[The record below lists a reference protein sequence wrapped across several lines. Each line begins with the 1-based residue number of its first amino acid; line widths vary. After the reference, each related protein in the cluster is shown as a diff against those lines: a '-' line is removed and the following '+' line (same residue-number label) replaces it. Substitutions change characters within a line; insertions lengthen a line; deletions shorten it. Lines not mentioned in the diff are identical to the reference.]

1 MNNLNNGLSEFS
13 GNNVIDDLTHINSSK
28 DLPHKEN
35 DEKELDDRNKIY
47 STILENYSKYLKD
60 TLDSNKSNKK
70 IFLIGL
76 LVILLIIVIG
86 FFICLYFLNNNI
98 IALITAF
105 ASVISA
111 IIVIPTKIVEY
122 LFNPQETQQINE
134 VIKIFKIMIK
144 LLEKIYQ
151 ENKDCII
158 TFEKVIITV
167 FSFLYIFLFVIALLQ
182 KSTLKNISIYS
193 IIHKII
199 IYLIY
204 LL

>member
-47 STILENYSKYLKD
+47 STILENYSKDLKD

-134 VIKIFKIMIK
+134 VIKNIQDYDKAVR
-144 LLEKIYQ
+144 
-151 ENKDCII
+151 KDLSR
-158 TFEKVIITV
+158 K
-167 FSFLYIFLFVIALLQ
+167 
-182 KSTLKNISIYS
+182 
-193 IIHKII
+193 
-199 IYLIY
+199 
-204 LL
+204 

>member
-60 TLDSNKSNKK
+60 TLNSNKSNKQ

-76 LVILLIIVIG
+76 LVILLIIVVG
-86 FFICLYFLNNNI
+86 FFICLYFLNDNI

-105 ASVISA
+105 ASVTSA

-134 VIKIFKIMIK
+134 VIKNIQDYDKAV
-144 LLEKIYQ
+144 LEKIYQ

-167 FSFLYIFLFVIALLQ
+167 FSLVYIFLFVIILLQ
-182 KSTLKNISIYS
+182 KSTLKKYVDLFNHI
-193 IIHKII
+193 
-199 IYLIY
+199 
-204 LL
+204 

>member
-60 TLDSNKSNKK
+60 TLNSNKSNKQ

-76 LVILLIIVIG
+76 LVILLIIVVG
-86 FFICLYFLNNNI
+86 FFICLYFLNDNI

-105 ASVISA
+105 ASVTSA

-167 FSFLYIFLFVIALLQ
+167 FSLVYIFLFVIILLQ
-182 KSTLKNISIYS
+182 KSTLKKYVDLFNHI
-193 IIHKII
+193 
-199 IYLIY
+199 
-204 LL
+204 

>member
-47 STILENYSKYLKD
+47 STILENHSKYLKD
-60 TLDSNKSNKK
+60 TLNSNKSNKQ

-76 LVILLIIVIG
+76 LVILLTIVVG
-86 FFICLYFLNNNI
+86 FFICLYFLNDNI

-105 ASVISA
+105 ASVTSA

-134 VIKIFKIMIK
+134 VIKNIQDYDKAVR
-144 LLEKIYQ
+144 
-151 ENKDCII
+151 KDLSR
-158 TFEKVIITV
+158 K
-167 FSFLYIFLFVIALLQ
+167 
-182 KSTLKNISIYS
+182 
-193 IIHKII
+193 
-199 IYLIY
+199 
-204 LL
+204 

>member
-1 MNNLNNGLSEFS
+1 MSNSSNGLSEFFDDD
-13 GNNVIDDLTHINSSK
+13 VIDLTNINSSK

-60 TLDSNKSNKK
+60 TLNSNKSNKQ

-86 FFICLYFLNNNI
+86 FFICLYFLSDNI

-134 VIKIFKIMIK
+134 VIK
-144 LLEKIYQ
+144 
-151 ENKDCII
+151 
-158 TFEKVIITV
+158 
-167 FSFLYIFLFVIALLQ
+167 
-182 KSTLKNISIYS
+182 NIQDYDKAVREDLSR
-193 IIHKII
+193 K
-199 IYLIY
+199 
-204 LL
+204 

>member
-1 MNNLNNGLSEFS
+1 MVEERE
-13 GNNVIDDLTHINSSK
+13 IIK
-28 DLPHKEN
+28 N

-60 TLDSNKSNKK
+60 TLNSNKSNKQ

-86 FFICLYFLNNNI
+86 FFICLYFLSDNI

-122 LFNPQETQQINE
+122 LFNPQETQQIYE
-134 VIKIFKIMIK
+134 VIK
-144 LLEKIYQ
+144 
-151 ENKDCII
+151 
-158 TFEKVIITV
+158 
-167 FSFLYIFLFVIALLQ
+167 
-182 KSTLKNISIYS
+182 NIQDYDKAVREDLSR
-193 IIHKII
+193 K
-199 IYLIY
+199 
-204 LL
+204 

>member
-13 GNNVIDDLTHINSSK
+13 ANNVIDDLTQINSSK

-134 VIKIFKIMIK
+134 VIK
-144 LLEKIYQ
+144 
-151 ENKDCII
+151 
-158 TFEKVIITV
+158 
-167 FSFLYIFLFVIALLQ
+167 
-182 KSTLKNISIYS
+182 NIQDYDKAVREDLSR
-193 IIHKII
+193 K
-199 IYLIY
+199 
-204 LL
+204 

>member
-167 FSFLYIFLFVIALLQ
+167 FSFLYIFLFVIVLLQ

>member
-60 TLDSNKSNKK
+60 TLNSNKSNKQ

-76 LVILLIIVIG
+76 LVILLIIVVG
-86 FFICLYFLNNNI
+86 FFICLYFLNDNI

-105 ASVISA
+105 ASVTSA
-111 IIVIPTKIVEY
+111 IIVIPTKIVEYLFNIVEY

-158 TFEKVIITV
+158 TFEK
-167 FSFLYIFLFVIALLQ
+167 
-182 KSTLKNISIYS
+182 
-193 IIHKII
+193 
-199 IYLIY
+199 
-204 LL
+204 

>member
-47 STILENYSKYLKD
+47 STILENYSKYLID
-60 TLDSNKSNKK
+60 TLNSNKSNKQ

-86 FFICLYFLNNNI
+86 FFICLYFLSDNI

-111 IIVIPTKIVEY
+111 IIVI
-122 LFNPQETQQINE
+122 
-134 VIKIFKIMIK
+134 
-144 LLEKIYQ
+144 
-151 ENKDCII
+151 
-158 TFEKVIITV
+158 
-167 FSFLYIFLFVIALLQ
+167 
-182 KSTLKNISIYS
+182 
-193 IIHKII
+193 
-199 IYLIY
+199 
-204 LL
+204 

>member
-1 MNNLNNGLSEFS
+1 MNNLKNGLSEFS

-35 DEKELDDRNKIY
+35 YEKELDDRNKIY

-60 TLDSNKSNKK
+60 TLNSNKSNKQ

-76 LVILLIIVIG
+76 LVILLIIVVG
-86 FFICLYFLNNNI
+86 FFICLYFLNDNI

-105 ASVISA
+105 ASVTSA

-134 VIKIFKIMIK
+134 VIK
-144 LLEKIYQ
+144 
-151 ENKDCII
+151 
-158 TFEKVIITV
+158 
-167 FSFLYIFLFVIALLQ
+167 
-182 KSTLKNISIYS
+182 NIQDYDKAVREDLSR
-193 IIHKII
+193 K
-199 IYLIY
+199 
-204 LL
+204 

>member
-60 TLDSNKSNKK
+60 TLNSNKSNKQ

-76 LVILLIIVIG
+76 LVILLIIVVG
-86 FFICLYFLNNNI
+86 FFICLYFLSDNI
-98 IALITAF
+98 IALITVF
-105 ASVISA
+105 ASVTSA

-122 LFNPQETQQINE
+122 LFNPQETQQIYE
-134 VIKIFKIMIK
+134 VIK
-144 LLEKIYQ
+144 
-151 ENKDCII
+151 
-158 TFEKVIITV
+158 
-167 FSFLYIFLFVIALLQ
+167 
-182 KSTLKNISIYS
+182 NIQDYDKAVREDLSR
-193 IIHKII
+193 K
-199 IYLIY
+199 
-204 LL
+204 